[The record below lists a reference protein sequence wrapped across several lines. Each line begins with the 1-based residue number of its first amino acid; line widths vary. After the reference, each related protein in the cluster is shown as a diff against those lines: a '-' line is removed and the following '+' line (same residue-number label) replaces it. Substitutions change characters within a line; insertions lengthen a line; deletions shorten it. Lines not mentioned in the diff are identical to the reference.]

1 MTLPRRWM
9 AGLLVF
15 LLLLAALTLAVR
27 FLLPVDRFVRSALA
41 EVNAGSGVEVSVG
54 DAWVDL
60 WPTPRVVLSGVA
72 AIPDPAARAT
82 TPGGPPW
89 LLKAKSATV
98 RPDWRELAGGRAALR
113 DVRLVQPRLEWT
125 LGDGVTPAA
134 AQAAAATLI
143 PVPGYL
149 RLRVDEAEWNG
160 TAVSA
165 DAEWEGWPGPGR
177 LRGEWRLER
186 CDAASLFAALPR
198 RPVLG
203 PTLVAGLTGGKVEAS
218 GSFDWVWPASA
229 PVRFRDLAPGLTGNA
244 EVSDLAVSFAGSDTP
259 WNVSARAGLQ
269 GGRVEVSDIVVGI
282 GDGRVAG
289 RFDLADLDRDER
301 RGSFEADCEAVDLA
315 VLLRVIAPG
324 AVGYVSGKADAGIRG
339 GFVCGR
345 PGAAVASLEID
356 ADLAARDG
364 VVHAREWLTDVA
376 AYLGER
382 RDLQDIRYRT
392 LTGRL
397 ALREGRLATQD
408 LKLEGPDTD
417 WRGSGR
423 FDLAGP
429 LDLILVVKLPAGF
442 RPDLGSMSPFAD
454 LLKGDD
460 GRIALGLRLTG
471 RASGPEVSLDLANSG
486 RQAGW
491 R

>member
-1 MTLPRRWM
+1 VKLPRRWT
-9 AGLLVF
+9 ASLLI
-15 LLLLAALTLAVR
+15 LLLLLVALTLAVR
-27 FLLPVDRFVRSALA
+27 FLLPVDRFVQSALA
-41 EVNAGSGVEVSVG
+41 DLNAGSGIEVSVG
-54 DAWVDL
+54 KARVDL

-72 AIPDPAARAT
+72 AIPDPAARAAA
-82 TPGGPPW
+82 PGGASW
-89 LLKAKSATV
+89 LLKAKSATL

-113 DVRLVQPRLEWT
+113 DVRLAQPRWEWV
-125 LGDGVTPAA
+125 LGDGVTAGA
-134 AQAAAATLI
+134 TQAAAVTI
-143 PVPGYL
+143 HPVPGCL
-149 RLRVDEAEWNG
+149 RLRVDEADWNG

-177 LRGEWRLER
+177 LQGAWRLER
-186 CDAASLFAALPR
+186 CDPGALSAALPR

-203 PTLVAGLTGGKVEAS
+203 RTPVAGLAGGKVEAS
-218 GSFDWVWPASA
+218 GGFDWAWPLPA

-244 EVSDLAVSFAGSDTP
+244 EVSDLAVSFAGSDAP
-259 WNVSARAGLQ
+259 WNVRARAGLRD
-269 GGRVEVSDIVVGI
+269 GRLEVSDVVVGI
-282 GDGRVAG
+282 GDGRVTG
-289 RFDLADLDRDER
+289 RFDLTDLGRDEQR
-301 RGSFEADCEAVDLA
+301 CSFEAGCEAIGLA
-315 VLLRVIAPG
+315 DLLRVLAPG
-324 AVGYVSGKADAGIRG
+324 AVSYVTGTADAGIRG
-339 GFVCGR
+339 GFACGR

-356 ADLAARDG
+356 ADIEARDG

-376 AYLGER
+376 SYLGER

-397 ALREGRLATQD
+397 TLREGRLATQD

-417 WRGSGR
+417 WRVAGR

-429 LDLILVVKLPAGF
+429 LDLILIVKLPAGF

-460 GRIALGLRLTG
+460 GRIVLGLRLTG
-471 RASGPEVSLDLANSG
+471 RAGGPEVSLDLANSG